1 MRGLLLSVRLILGA
15 LLLAVMSTAAEK
27 PLEIFFIDVEGGQ
40 STLFVTPA
48 GQSLLIDTGWPYNG
62 FRDAHRIVAATKLA
76 HIKKIDYVLI
86 THYHSDH
93 VGGVPQLVQK
103 VPVGTF
109 IDHGANRESSKES
122 QTLYSAYQTAIAGA
136 NHILAKPGEQIPI
149 KGMNVT
155 LVSADGNVIDHPL
168 PGAGQA
174 NQYCAGVEQKPTDP
188 SENARSVGTV
198 ITFGKLRIVDLGD
211 LTWQKELE
219 LVCPDNK
226 IGKADIFVV
235 SHHGLDQSNSPA
247 LVHALQPR
255 VAIMNNGSKK
265 GGSPSAVDVVKSSPG
280 LQDLWQLHFA
290 DAGGTEHNAQD
301 PFIANVTEADTGYY
315 LKITANEDGSFA
327 VYNARNKL
335 SKMYPAVWVNGLD
348 TPVKPRRP

>member
-1 MRGLLLSVRLILGA
+1 MQALLVSVRVAFGA
-15 LLLAVMSTAAEK
+15 LLLAAISIAAEK

-40 STLFVTPA
+40 ATLFVTPA
-48 GQSLLIDTGWPYNG
+48 GQSLLIDTGWAYNG
-62 FRDAHRIVAATKLA
+62 FRDAKRIVAATKMA

-86 THYHSDH
+86 THYHADH

-103 VPVGTF
+103 IPVGTF
-109 IDHGANRESSKES
+109 IDHGPDRESSKES
-122 QTLYSAYQTAIAGA
+122 QTLYSAYQAAIAGA

-149 KGMNVT
+149 KGMTVT
-155 LVSADGNVIDHPL
+155 FVSADGNVIDHPL

-174 NQYCAGVEQKPTDP
+174 NQYCAGVEQKATDP
-188 SENARSVGTV
+188 SENARSVGSV
-198 ITFGKLRIVDLGD
+198 ITFGKLHIVDLGD

-219 LVCPDNK
+219 LVCPENK

-255 VAIMNNGSKK
+255 VAIMNNGAKK
-265 GGSPSAVDVVKSSPG
+265 GASPSAVDIVKSSPG
-280 LQDLWQLHFA
+280 IQNLWQLHFA
-290 DAGGTEHNAQD
+290 DAGGSEHNAQD

-315 LKITANEDGSFA
+315 LKITANEDGSFT
-327 VYNARNKL
+327 VYNPRNKL
-335 SKMYPAVWVNGLD
+335 SKLYPATLDGLD
-348 TPVKPRRP
+348 VPVRN